1 MRRRLSL
8 LLASARQRLGKQPRW
23 AIAVVAI
30 ASVAFGIVIFKAVQ
44 HQRSNIPV
52 PGVPY
57 SELAAALEARQVREL
72 SVGDGGT
79 RLTARLSSPRR
90 VGSAT
95 VTQVS
100 AEVPKGA
107 VGLAD
112 LERWAARGARV
123 QVDGP
128 GRLPED
134 PVSFVVSFVLI
145 AVTLMLVA
153 RLRAGVMSGGKKFE
167 KVAEDRQLTLADVG
181 GAKEARADLQDII
194 WFLKDPSRFKAMGA
208 RCPAGVLLVGP
219 PGTGKTL
226 LARAVAGEA
235 GVPVLVA
242 SGSEFGEMYVGVG
255 ARRVRDLAAKAR
267 ALGRCIIFIDEFDSI
282 GGKRGRPNRTSE
294 EDLTLNQ
301 LLVEMDGMAGGE
313 GIVWMAA
320 TNREDMLD
328 PAVRRP
334 GRFDRVVEVGM
345 PTAADRLEILKVH
358 ASKRPLDVDV
368 DLQELSTLTV
378 GYSGAEL
385 ANLLNEAAILA
396 VHAQS
401 LSITRAH
408 LDQARDKILLG
419 RVRAGVIVSDEER
432 RLIALHEAGH
442 AIVGLMTCPEDRL
455 HKVTIE
461 PRGRSLGAAHFAPDT
476 DRHLHSRRYLEGV
489 IAKALGG
496 RAAELVFLGPD
507 AVTSGAG
514 SDLVHATGV
523 ARRMVAEFGMSEEV
537 GLVSADPSAHNGAP
551 SAQLQSEIDS
561 AIRTLIGHQ
570 AARAE
575 AIVRDHASAL
585 DAIARALVEHGMLM
599 ANDVLL
605 IAEEHG
611 VPLNQKSETVELRV
625 A

>member
-1 MRRRLSL
+1 M
-8 LLASARQRLGKQPRW
+8 SARRTSR
-23 AIAVVAI
+23 
-30 ASVAFGIVIFKAVQ
+30 
-44 HQRSNIPV
+44 RS
-52 PGVPY
+52 
-57 SELAAALEARQVREL
+57 
-72 SVGDGGT
+72 T
-79 RLTARLSSPRR
+79 
-90 VGSAT
+90 
-95 VTQVS
+95 

-112 LERWAARGARV
+112 LERWSARGARV
-123 QVDGP
+123 QVEGP

-145 AVTLMLVA
+145 GVTLMLVA
-153 RLRAGVMSGGKKFE
+153 RLRAGVVSGGKKFE

-194 WFLKDPSRFKAMGA
+194 WFLKDPTRFKKMGA

-255 ARRVRDLAAKAR
+255 ARRVRDLASKAR
-267 ALGRCIIFIDEFDSI
+267 HHGRCIIFIDEFDSI

-301 LLVEMDGMAGGE
+301 LLVEMDGMAGSE

-358 ASKRPLDVDV
+358 ASKRPLDADV

-385 ANLLNEAAILA
+385 ANLLNEAAIIA
-396 VHAQS
+396 VHAESAGDHACASRPGARQDPPRPRAGGCRRVRRGAPADRAARGRS
-401 LSITRAH
+401 RDRRTRDLPGRSPPQGHHRAAWPI
-408 LDQARDKILLG
+408 ARRRALRAGHRSPPALAPLPRG
-419 RVRAGVIVSDEER
+419 RHREGVRRPGGRAGV
-432 RLIALHEAGH
+432 
-442 AIVGLMTCPEDRL
+442 
-455 HKVTIE
+455 
-461 PRGRSLGAAHFAPDT
+461 PRSRS
-476 DRHLHSRRYLEGV
+476 R
-489 IAKALGG
+489 
-496 RAAELVFLGPD
+496 
-507 AVTSGAG
+507 
-514 SDLVHATGV
+514 
-523 ARRMVAEFGMSEEV
+523 
-537 GLVSADPSAHNGAP
+537 
-551 SAQLQSEIDS
+551 
-561 AIRTLIGHQ
+561 
-570 AARAE
+570 
-575 AIVRDHASAL
+575 
-585 DAIARALVEHGMLM
+585 
-599 ANDVLL
+599 
-605 IAEEHG
+605 
-611 VPLNQKSETVELRV
+611 
-625 A
+625 

>member
-1 MRRRLSL
+1 MRRRISL
-8 LLASARQRLGKQPRW
+8 FLASVRQRLGKHPRW
-23 AIAVVAI
+23 AIGAVTL
-30 ASVAFGIVIFKAVQ
+30 ASVVFGVVIFGALRNRPATVQ
-44 HQRSNIPV
+44 V
-52 PGVPY
+52 PAVPY
-57 SELAAALEARQVREL
+57 SELARALEARQVRDL
-72 SVGDGGT
+72 SVEHGGT
-79 RLTARLSSPRR
+79 RLVAQLASPRQ
-90 VGSAT
+90 VGSVSAT
-95 VTQVS
+95 KVL

-123 QVDGP
+123 QVEGP

-145 AVTLMLVA
+145 GVTLMLVA
-153 RLRAGVMSGGKKFE
+153 RLRASAVSGSKKFD

-181 GAKEARADLQDII
+181 GAKEARADLHDVIG
-194 WFLKDPSRFKAMGA
+194 FLKDPARFKKMGA
-208 RCPAGVLLVGP
+208 RCPSGVLLVGP

-255 ARRVRDLAAKAR
+255 ARRVRDLASKAR
-267 ALGRCIIFIDEFDSI
+267 THGRCIIFIDEFDSI

-301 LLVEMDGMAGGE
+301 LLVEMDGMAGSE

-345 PTAADRLEILKVH
+345 PTATDRLEILKVH
-358 ASKRPLDVDV
+358 AAKRPLDTDV

-396 VHAQS
+396 VHAES
-401 LSITRAH
+401 AVITRAH

-419 RVRAGVIVSDEER
+419 RVRAGVVVSDEER
-432 RLIALHEAGH
+432 RLIALARGRPCDRRPRHLPGRPAPQSHHRATRPLARRRALRAGH
-442 AIVGLMTCPEDRL
+442 GSPPALAAL
-455 HKVTIE
+455 
-461 PRGRSLGAAHFAPDT
+461 PRGR
-476 DRHLHSRRYLEGV
+476 DRQGVRR
-489 IAKALGG
+489 
-496 RAAELVFLGPD
+496 
-507 AVTSGAG
+507 TSGG
-514 SDLVHATGV
+514 G
-523 ARRMVAEFGMSEEV
+523 
-537 GLVSADPSAHNGAP
+537 
-551 SAQLQSEIDS
+551 
-561 AIRTLIGHQ
+561 
-570 AARAE
+570 
-575 AIVRDHASAL
+575 
-585 DAIARALVEHGMLM
+585 
-599 ANDVLL
+599 
-605 IAEEHG
+605 G
-611 VPLNQKSETVELRV
+611 VPWSGCGDVGRGQ
-625 A
+625 

>member
-1 MRRRLSL
+1 MRRRISDILTSI
-8 LLASARQRLGKQPRW
+8 RQRLGKHPRW
-23 AIAVVAI
+23 AIAAVAL
-30 ASVAFGIVIFKAVQ
+30 ASILLAVALVRTVQ
-44 HQRSNIPV
+44 HRQSSIPI

-57 SELAAALEARQVREL
+57 SELAAALDARQVREL
-72 SVGDGGT
+72 SIEDGGT
-79 RLTARLSSPRR
+79 RLVAQLAAPRR
-90 VGSAT
+90 VGSSN
-95 VTQVS
+95 VTRVA

-112 LERWAARGARV
+112 LERWSSRGARV
-123 QVDGP
+123 QVEGP

-134 PVSFVVSFVLI
+134 PISFIVSFVLI
-145 AVTLMLVA
+145 GVTLMLVA
-153 RLRAGVMSGGKKFE
+153 RLRAGVMSGGKKFD

-181 GAKEARADLQDII
+181 GAKEARADLHDVIAY
-194 WFLKDPSRFKAMGA
+194 LKDPTRFKKMGA

-255 ARRVRDLAAKAR
+255 ARRVRDLASKAR
-267 ALGRCIIFIDEFDSI
+267 GHGRCIIFIDEFDSI

-301 LLVEMDGMAGGE
+301 LLVEMDGMAGSE

-345 PTAADRLEILKVH
+345 PTATDRLEILRVH
-358 ASKRPLDVDV
+358 AAKRPLDTDV
-368 DLQELSTLTV
+368 NLQELSTLTV

-385 ANLLNEAAILA
+385 ANLLNEAAIMA
-396 VHAQS
+396 VHADS
-401 LSITRAH
+401 AVITRAH
-408 LDQARDKILLG
+408 LDQARDRILLG
-419 RVRAGVIVSDEER
+419 RVRTRVVVSDEER

-442 AIVGLMTCPEDRL
+442 AVVGLLTCPEDRL

-514 SDLVHATGV
+514 SDLVNATSV

-537 GLVSADPSAHNGAP
+537 GLVSADPSAQNGAP
-551 SAQLQSEIDS
+551 SAQLQGEIDT
-561 AIRTLIGHQ
+561 AVRALITNQ
-570 AARAE
+570 ASRAE
-575 AIVRDHASAL
+575 SIVREHATAL
-585 DAIARALVEHGMLM
+585 DAIARALVDRGVLM
-599 ANDVLL
+599 ANEVLD
-605 IAEEHG
+605 IAEYHG
-611 VPLNQKSETVELRV
+611 VPLQQLADRVELEI